1 VRCLRGVSFQWRE
14 GHRRDDR
21 ERQLGVIAQ
30 EVEAVFPE
38 SVFTDARSGYKVV
51 DYTGLVA
58 VLIEA
63 VKELADRL
71 EALEQEPEAPE
82 R

>member
-1 VRCLRGVSFQWRE
+1 VRRIRGVSFQWRE

-38 SVFTDARSGYKVV
+38 SVFTDPRSGYKIV

-63 VKELADRL
+63 VKELTDRL
-71 EALEQEPEAPE
+71 ETLEQESEAPE